1 MKTKTLVALAV
12 ALACGGLWIVRAR
25 AEAAAKKSSV
35 PETSKILFENERTRV
50 IEYRTNGGKNVCGI
64 GLHSHPPHVFIMLT
78 DAELKVVGPDGK
90 ETTEKSKAG
99 EAGWE
104 PAVTHRAENIT
115 GKDVACYLIEFKDKD
130 YKPSTGL
137 SP

>member
-1 MKTKTLVALAV
+1 MKFKLLASAAV
-12 ALACGGLWIVRAR
+12 IFATAGVLMVRVRA
-25 AEAAAKKSSV
+25 AAAKAQP

-50 IEYRTNGGKNVCGI
+50 IEYRTNGGKNVCGL
-64 GLHSHPPHVFIMLT
+64 GMHSHPPHVYIMLT

-90 ETTEKSKAG
+90 ETTEKAKAG

-104 PAVTHRAENIT
+104 PTVTHRAENIT
-115 GKDVACYLIEFKDKD
+115 GKDVAVYLVEFKDKD